1 MNAKPRNDMNWIGPN
16 ITYYRRKKQM
26 KQKELA
32 AAIPVSNNY
41 MSEIETSKRI
51 PAVDIIF
58 KIADILEIPVSKL
71 FEER

>member
-1 MNAKPRNDMNWIGPN
+1 MNAKPQNDMNWIGPN
-16 ITYYRRKKQM
+16 ITYYRRKKKM

-41 MSEIETSKRI
+41 MSEIEISKRI

-58 KIADILEIPVSKL
+58 KIADVLEIPVSKL